1 MRSKK
6 RAPVKAIGSRLLKV
20 REEAGYSRNQM
31 AARIGITA
39 NGLGKNETGLNIPCL
54 ESLHYLSETRGIS
67 MDWLFFNKGP
77 ERFSEKSRREKELE
91 LEVEKLKRK
100 HEQRERVSA
109 LAVKPEV
116 GELLEYMERS
126 PVLYYEIM
134 LYFQKFKG
142 EDKELPEE
150 AAEAAQS

>member
-6 RAPVKAIGSRLLKV
+6 KAPVKAIGARLQKV

-39 NGLGKNETGLNIPCL
+39 NGYGKNETGLNIPCL
-54 ESLHYLSETRGIS
+54 ESLHYLSETSGIS

-77 ERFSEKSRREKELE
+77 VRFSEKSRREKELE
-91 LEVEKLKRK
+91 LEVAELKRK
-100 HEQRERVSA
+100 HEQHERVSA

-116 GELLEYMERS
+116 GALLEHMERS
-126 PVLYYEIM
+126 PVLYHEIL

-142 EDKELPEE
+142 EDKELPED
-150 AAEAAQS
+150 AEEG